1 MASYTFENHTFRMV
15 DRTDGKDIKVPS
27 NMYPLN
33 REAQLFTTETTDT
46 ISDAHVREIVNCIDG
61 RMNNT
66 YQNAEQVV
74 RTLNVYGIPA
84 VQYVGWVFMSDS
96 APMYQS
102 FALVKGDHGGP
113 AIIDLSVDPIWP
125 QWEQEM
131 AQYTTLTR
139 CAPPLLKS
147 SQSAGMCQTP
157 SAACLARYRIIW
169 CMLPACAPPTRA

>member
-1 MASYTFENHTFRMV
+1 MLGFQVGGMLGEGAHDFLVKLQALVGGAHASNIHHIIRY
-15 DRTDGKDIKVPS
+15 PA

-46 ISDAHVREIVNCIDG
+46 ISDAHMREIVNCIDG

-131 AQYTTLTR
+131 AQYTTPDEMR
-139 CAPPLLKS
+139 AAFIEKQSKRWDVPKS
-147 SQSAGMCQTP
+147 GP
-157 SAACLARYRIIW
+157 R
-169 CMLPACAPPTRA
+169 